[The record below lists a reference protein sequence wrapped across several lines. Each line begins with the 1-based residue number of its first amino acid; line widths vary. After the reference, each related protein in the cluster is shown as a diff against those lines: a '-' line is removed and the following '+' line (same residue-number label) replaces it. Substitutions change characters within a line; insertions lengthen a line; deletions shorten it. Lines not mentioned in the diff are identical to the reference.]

1 MKRDLPGIFANKVEN
16 DSNDLFSYA
25 KKEEVIE
32 EVKNEKIQPN
42 IYQKIQKIFNS
53 TNYIYKAEVLITTKD
68 GKKTKKI
75 IGKNNN
81 NLITIENELISI
93 NDIIDIEL
101 VKKK

>member
-42 IYQKIQKIFNS
+42 IY
-53 TNYIYKAEVLITTKD
+53 
-68 GKKTKKI
+68 
-75 IGKNNN
+75 
-81 NLITIENELISI
+81 
-93 NDIIDIEL
+93 
-101 VKKK
+101 